1 MPDFTQ
7 MKTFILAAEKR
18 NLAEVGRQLGISSAA
33 VSKQLTKLEEELGI
47 HLLTRSTRKIELTEI
62 GEIYNEQCK
71 RILEEVDASN
81 ALISQTKLSPKGLL
95 KIVSARHFGSM
106 YIVPHIAEFLE
117 LYPDIELNIELAERI
132 PDLEREG
139 IDVLIG
145 MSISA
150 GPGAIQRR
158 IATTSYKLCASPS
171 YIKKWGTPF
180 KPKDLTEHRYIS
192 HSMRKPDNVVIFQ
205 NEKISIKPFLQ
216 ISDAQAMLNLALE
229 GVGMIYL
236 HDYMVNDSIKRG
248 ELIEVLQSYS
258 LKNIPLYVAF
268 PERRYVTSKIRYFI
282 DFIFKKINESN

>member
-1 MPDFTQ
+1 MPDLTQ

-18 NLAEVGRQLGISSAA
+18 NLAEVGRLLGISSAA

-47 HLLTRSTRKIELTEI
+47 HLLIRSTRKIELTEI

-71 RILEEVDASN
+71 RILEEVEASN

-95 KIVSARHFGSM
+95 KIVSARHFGGM

-117 LYPDIELNIELAERI
+117 RYPDIELNIELAERI

-150 GPGAIQRR
+150 GPGAIQKR
-158 IATTSYKLCASPS
+158 IATTSYKLCASPT
-171 YIKKWGTPF
+171 YIKKWGSPL

-229 GVGMIYL
+229 GVGLIYL
-236 HDYMVNDSIKRG
+236 HDYMVNESIERG
-248 ELIEVLQSYS
+248 ELVEVLQSYS
-258 LKNIPLYVAF
+258 LKDIPIYVAF
-268 PERRYVTSKIRYFI
+268 PERRYVNSKIRCFI